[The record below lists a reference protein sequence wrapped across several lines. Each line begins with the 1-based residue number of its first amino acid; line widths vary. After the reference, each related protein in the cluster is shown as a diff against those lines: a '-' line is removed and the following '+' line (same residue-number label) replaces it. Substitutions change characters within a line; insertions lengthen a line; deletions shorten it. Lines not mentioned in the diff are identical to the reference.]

1 MVMKKALNKD
11 ILRDI
16 LKSKGRYFSI
26 MLIVALG
33 VAFFSGIKVSPKV
46 MRNTVDN
53 YYDEYNFMDV
63 EVISTLGLTDDD
75 VDAIKKLDTVEG
87 VFPTYSMDVITNVK
101 DQDRVLKVHALPTD
115 DLSNDN
121 KDYINRVKLIKGR
134 LPKNS
139 GECVVLKPKYDHLNL
154 KIGKTLK
161 IKSGTEDKL
170 SENIKKDN
178 YKIVGLVETPYY
190 LSYEF
195 GNSSIGSGS
204 VDGIMLVPQNDF
216 KTEAYTEMYI
226 TAKGAKEQTSFYQ
239 DYKDTVKK
247 TEDQID
253 KITDERIEHRYNEVV
268 GEATDELNKAKK
280 EYNDKKKETEDKINK
295 AEKELKD
302 GKQKIKDGK
311 QELKTKKAE
320 TKKQIKDG
328 FKKLDSAEAQLKSG
342 RKQYEAAKKE
352 FESQKQQANSQ
363 ISSAESQL
371 APLKSNIDSL
381 KSNISGL
388 ESQLG
393 KPDISEEEKA
403 TLTRT
408 ISKYRENLLAL
419 EGQYNAGYAK
429 IQSIKNQ
436 IKSGERK
443 LSRTKSEL
451 DRNQRKIKTER
462 SKLYTMEE
470 KAQKEFKKAE
480 EELVKNEKKLVDSE
494 KELEKAKNEAKDEF
508 KKAEKDLK
516 EAEDEIKKIEK
527 PEWYVLN
534 RDKQYSAAEYG
545 GCADSIDALAGIFPV
560 FFVLVAAL
568 VALTTMT
575 RMVDEQRINI
585 GTLKGL
591 GYTPGMIAKKYIV
604 YAMSASAI
612 GSIIGLI
619 VGYTVFPTII
629 YNAYAIMYTVPK
641 VELRTDLF
649 ITVLSIAASI
659 FVTTFAAFAACRR
672 ELVEDPAILMRPKA
686 PKNGKRIL
694 LERIGFIWNKIGFI
708 WKVTLRNIFRYKKRF
723 LMTVL
728 GISGCTALILTG
740 FGVRDSI
747 QMIVDVQFGELNKYS
762 MTASY
767 DSDEKT
773 EDVEYL
779 KSLISNEKG
788 VKEIGMFHNQNAKV
802 MINNKEKE
810 VTVVIPENKN
820 TFKDFI
826 ELRERKSHTPIKLDN
841 KGIVISEKAARN
853 LDAKVGDKVKILNE
867 NDVSAEAVIS
877 GITENYVNHY
887 IYMTND
893 YYKELFN
900 RNADSNRIYGVLD
913 DSITIDQE
921 DKMASKTIDSTCA
934 NGTVFTTGIKDG
946 FSDTIKSLNYVVLLM
961 IVSAGALAFV
971 VLYNLSNV
979 NISERIR
986 EIATIK
992 VLGFYDKEVSA
1003 YIYRENVILTLIG
1016 AVVGLGLGVILHQF
1030 IMITVEVENMM
1041 FGRLINP
1048 LSYAAAFI
1056 LTIVMGTIVNLVM
1069 NKKLKKVEMVESLK
1083 SVD

>member
-1 MVMKKALNKD
+1 MKKTLNKD

-46 MRNTVDN
+46 MRNTVDD

-154 KIGKTLK
+154 KIGKTLN

-170 SENIKKDN
+170 SENLKKDN

-204 VDGIMLVPQNDF
+204 VDGIMLVPQDDF

-226 TAKGAKEQTSFYQ
+226 TAKGAKDETSFYQ
-239 DYKDTVKK
+239 EYKDTVKK

-253 KITDERIEHRYNEVV
+253 EITDERIEHRYNEVV

-408 ISKYRENLLAL
+408 ISKYRENLSAL

-443 LSRTKSEL
+443 LARTKSEL

-527 PEWYVLN
+527 PEWYILN
-534 RDKQYSAAEYG
+534 RDKQYSSAEYG

-649 ITVLSIAASI
+649 ITVLSIATSI

-672 ELVEDPAILMRPKA
+672 ELIEAPAILMRPKA

-694 LERIGFIWNKIGFI
+694 LERIGFVWNRIGFI

-820 TFKDFI
+820 TFDDFI
-826 ELRERKSHTPIKLDN
+826 VLRDRQSHNPIKLD

-921 DKMASKTIDSTCA
+921 DKMASKIIDSTCA

>member
-1 MVMKKALNKD
+1 MKKALNKD

-33 VAFFSGIKVSPKV
+33 VAFFSGIKVSPMV
-46 MRNTVDN
+46 MRNTADN
-53 YYDEYNFMDV
+53 YYDDYNFMDV

-75 VDAIKKLDTVEG
+75 VDTIKKLDTVEG

-170 SENIKKDN
+170 SENLKKDN

-204 VDGIMLVPQNDF
+204 VDGIMLVPQDDF

-226 TAKGAKEQTSFYQ
+226 TAKGAKDETSFYQ
-239 DYKDTVKK
+239 EYKDTVKK

-253 KITDERIEHRYNEVV
+253 EITDERIEHRYNEVV

-328 FKKLDSAEAQLKSG
+328 FKKLDSAEAQVKSG

-388 ESQLG
+388 ESQLSN
-393 KPDISEEEKA
+393 PNISEEEKA

-408 ISKYRENLLAL
+408 ISKYRENLSAL

-443 LSRTKSEL
+443 LARTKAEL
-451 DRNQRKIKTER
+451 DRNQKKVKTER

-470 KAQKEFKKAE
+470 KAEKEFKKAE

-649 ITVLSIAASI
+649 ITVLSIATSI

-672 ELVEDPAILMRPKA
+672 ELIEDPAILMRPKA

-694 LERIGFIWNKIGFI
+694 LERIGFVWNRIGFI

-921 DKMASKTIDSTCA
+921 DKMASKIIDSTCA

>member
-1 MVMKKALNKD
+1 
-11 ILRDI
+11 
-16 LKSKGRYFSI
+16 
-26 MLIVALG
+26 
-33 VAFFSGIKVSPKV
+33 
-46 MRNTVDN
+46 
-53 YYDEYNFMDV
+53 
-63 EVISTLGLTDDD
+63 
-75 VDAIKKLDTVEG
+75 
-87 VFPTYSMDVITNVK
+87 
-101 DQDRVLKVHALPTD
+101 
-115 DLSNDN
+115 
-121 KDYINRVKLIKGR
+121 
-134 LPKNS
+134 
-139 GECVVLKPKYDHLNL
+139 
-154 KIGKTLK
+154 
-161 IKSGTEDKL
+161 
-170 SENIKKDN
+170 
-178 YKIVGLVETPYY
+178 
-190 LSYEF
+190 
-195 GNSSIGSGS
+195 
-204 VDGIMLVPQNDF
+204 
-216 KTEAYTEMYI
+216 
-226 TAKGAKEQTSFYQ
+226 
-239 DYKDTVKK
+239 
-247 TEDQID
+247 
-253 KITDERIEHRYNEVV
+253 
-268 GEATDELNKAKK
+268 
-280 EYNDKKKETEDKINK
+280 
-295 AEKELKD
+295 
-302 GKQKIKDGK
+302 
-311 QELKTKKAE
+311 
-320 TKKQIKDG
+320 
-328 FKKLDSAEAQLKSG
+328 
-342 RKQYEAAKKE
+342 
-352 FESQKQQANSQ
+352 
-363 ISSAESQL
+363 
-371 APLKSNIDSL
+371 
-381 KSNISGL
+381 
-388 ESQLG
+388 
-393 KPDISEEEKA
+393 
-403 TLTRT
+403 
-408 ISKYRENLLAL
+408 
-419 EGQYNAGYAK
+419 
-429 IQSIKNQ
+429 
-436 IKSGERK
+436 
-443 LSRTKSEL
+443 
-451 DRNQRKIKTER
+451 
-462 SKLYTMEE
+462 
-470 KAQKEFKKAE
+470 
-480 EELVKNEKKLVDSE
+480 
-494 KELEKAKNEAKDEF
+494 
-508 KKAEKDLK
+508 
-516 EAEDEIKKIEK
+516 
-527 PEWYVLN
+527 
-534 RDKQYSAAEYG
+534 
-545 GCADSIDALAGIFPV
+545 
-560 FFVLVAAL
+560 
-568 VALTTMT
+568 
-575 RMVDEQRINI
+575 
-585 GTLKGL
+585 
-591 GYTPGMIAKKYIV
+591 MIAKKYIV

-649 ITVLSIAASI
+649 ITVLSIATSI

-672 ELVEDPAILMRPKA
+672 ELIEAPAILMRPKA

-694 LERIGFIWNKIGFI
+694 LERIGFVWNRIGFI

-921 DKMASKTIDSTCA
+921 DKMASKIIDSTCA

>member
-1 MVMKKALNKD
+1 MKKALNKD

-33 VAFFSGIKVSPKV
+33 VAFFSGIKVSPMV

-53 YYDEYNFMDV
+53 YYDDYNFMDV

-170 SENIKKDN
+170 SENLKKDN

-204 VDGIMLVPQNDF
+204 IDGIMLVPQNDF

-328 FKKLDSAEAQLKSG
+328 FKQLDSAEAQLKSG

-352 FESQKQQANSQ
+352 FESQKQRANSQ

-388 ESQLG
+388 ESQLSN
-393 KPDISEEEKA
+393 PNISEEEKA
-403 TLTRT
+403 SLTRT
-408 ISKYRENLLAL
+408 ISKYRENLSAL
-419 EGQYNAGYAK
+419 EGQYNTGYAN

-443 LSRTKSEL
+443 LARTKSEL

-470 KAQKEFKKAE
+470 KAEKEFKKAE

-612 GSIIGLI
+612 GSIIGLV
-619 VGYTVFPTII
+619 VGYTLFPTII

-641 VELRTDLF
+641 VELRTDFF
-649 ITVLSIAASI
+649 ITVLSIATSI

-672 ELVEDPAILMRPKA
+672 ELIEAPAILMRPKA

-740 FGVRDSI
+740 FGIRDSI

-820 TFKDFI
+820 TFKNFI
-826 ELRERKSHTPIKLDN
+826 DLRDRKSHTPIKLDN

-867 NDVSAEAVIS
+867 NDVSADAVIS

-893 YYKELFN
+893 YYKALFN
-900 RNADSNRIYGVLD
+900 RNADSNRVYGVLD
-913 DSITIDQE
+913 YSVTLDQE
-921 DKMASKTIDSTCA
+921 DKMASKIIDSTCA

-1030 IMITVEVENMM
+1030 IMVTVEVENMM

-1048 LSYAAAFI
+1048 LSYAAAFV

>member
-1 MVMKKALNKD
+1 MKKALNKD

-46 MRNTVDN
+46 MRNTVDD

-101 DQDRVLKVHALPTD
+101 EQDRVLKVHALPTD

-170 SENIKKDN
+170 SDDLKKDS

-226 TAKGAKEQTSFYQ
+226 TAKGAKDKTSFYQ
-239 DYKDTVKK
+239 EYKDTVKK

-408 ISKYRENLLAL
+408 ISKYRENLSAL

-641 VELRTDLF
+641 VELRTDLL
-649 ITVLSIAASI
+649 ITVLSIATSI

-672 ELVEDPAILMRPKA
+672 ELIEDPAILMRPKA

-694 LERIGFIWNKIGFI
+694 LERIGFVWNRIGFI

-820 TFKDFI
+820 TFKEFI

>member
-1 MVMKKALNKD
+1 MKKALNKD

-33 VAFFSGIKVSPKV
+33 VAFFSGIKVSPMV
-46 MRNTVDN
+46 MRNTADN
-53 YYDEYNFMDV
+53 YYDDYNFMDV

-170 SENIKKDN
+170 SENLKKDN

-216 KTEAYTEMYI
+216 KTEVYTEMYI

-388 ESQLG
+388 ESQLSN
-393 KPDISEEEKA
+393 PNISEEEKA

-408 ISKYRENLLAL
+408 ISKYRENLSAL

-649 ITVLSIAASI
+649 ITVLSIATSI

-672 ELVEDPAILMRPKA
+672 ELIEAPAILMRPKA

-694 LERIGFIWNKIGFI
+694 LERIGFVWNRIGFI

-900 RNADSNRIYGVLD
+900 RNAYSNRIYGVLD

-921 DKMASKTIDSTCA
+921 DKMASKIIDSTCA

>member
-1 MVMKKALNKD
+1 MKKALNKD

-53 YYDEYNFMDV
+53 YYDDYNFMDV

-154 KIGKTLK
+154 KIGKTLN

-170 SENIKKDN
+170 SENLKKDN

-408 ISKYRENLLAL
+408 ISKYRENLSAL

-641 VELRTDLF
+641 VELRTDLL
-649 ITVLSIAASI
+649 ITVLSIATSI

-672 ELVEDPAILMRPKA
+672 ELIEDPAILMRPKA

-694 LERIGFIWNKIGFI
+694 LERIGFVWNRIGFI

-820 TFKDFI
+820 TFKEFI

>member
-1 MVMKKALNKD
+1 MKKALNKD

-33 VAFFSGIKVSPKV
+33 VAFFSGIKVSPMV

-53 YYDEYNFMDV
+53 YYDDYNFMDV

-75 VDAIKKLDTVEG
+75 VDAIKKLDSVEG

-170 SENIKKDN
+170 SENLKKDN

-204 VDGIMLVPQNDF
+204 IDGIMLVPQNDF

-328 FKKLDSAEAQLKSG
+328 FKQLDSAEAQLKSG

-352 FESQKQQANSQ
+352 FESQKQRANSQ

-388 ESQLG
+388 ESQLSN
-393 KPDISEEEKA
+393 PNISEEEKA
-403 TLTRT
+403 SLTRT
-408 ISKYRENLLAL
+408 ISKYRENLSAL
-419 EGQYNAGYAK
+419 EGQYNTGYAN

-443 LSRTKSEL
+443 LARTKSEL

-470 KAQKEFKKAE
+470 KAEKEFKKAE

-612 GSIIGLI
+612 GSIIGLV
-619 VGYTVFPTII
+619 VGYTLFPTII

-641 VELRTDLF
+641 VELRTDFF
-649 ITVLSIAASI
+649 ITVLSIATSI

-672 ELVEDPAILMRPKA
+672 ELIEAPAILMRPKA

-740 FGVRDSI
+740 FGIRDSI

-820 TFKDFI
+820 TFKNFI
-826 ELRERKSHTPIKLDN
+826 DLRDRKSHTPIKLDN

-867 NDVSAEAVIS
+867 NDVSADAVIS

-893 YYKELFN
+893 YYKALFN
-900 RNADSNRIYGVLD
+900 RNADSNRVYGVLD
-913 DSITIDQE
+913 DSVTLDQE
-921 DKMASKTIDSTCA
+921 DKMASKIIDSTCA

-1030 IMITVEVENMM
+1030 IMVTVEVENMM

-1048 LSYAAAFI
+1048 LSYAAAFV

>member
-1 MVMKKALNKD
+1 MKKALNKD

-46 MRNTVDN
+46 MRNTVDD

-63 EVISTLGLTDDD
+63 EIISTLGLTEDD
-75 VDAIKKLDTVEG
+75 VKAIKKLDTVEG

-170 SENIKKDN
+170 SENLKKDN

-328 FKKLDSAEAQLKSG
+328 FKKLDLAEEQLKSG

-352 FESQKQQANSQ
+352 FESKKQQANSQ

-371 APLKSNIDSL
+371 APLKSSISSL

-388 ESQLG
+388 ESQLSN
-393 KPDISEEEKA
+393 PSISEEEKA

-408 ISKYRENLLAL
+408 ISKYRENLSAL

-443 LSRTKSEL
+443 LARTKSEL

-470 KAQKEFKKAE
+470 KAEKEFKKAE

-649 ITVLSIAASI
+649 ITVLSIATSI

-672 ELVEDPAILMRPKA
+672 ELIEAPAILMRPKA

-694 LERIGFIWNKIGFI
+694 LERIGFVWNRIGFI

-921 DKMASKTIDSTCA
+921 DKMASKIIDSTCA

-1069 NKKLKKVEMVESLK
+1069 NKKLKKIEMVESLK

>member
-1 MVMKKALNKD
+1 MKKALNKD

-33 VAFFSGIKVSPKV
+33 VAFFSGIKVSSKV

-53 YYDEYNFMDV
+53 YYDDYNFMDV

-170 SENIKKDN
+170 SENLKKDN

-371 APLKSNIDSL
+371 APLKSSISSL

-388 ESQLG
+388 ESQLSN
-393 KPDISEEEKA
+393 PSISEEEKA

-408 ISKYRENLLAL
+408 ISAYREKLSAL
-419 EGQYNAGYAK
+419 EGQYNTGYAK

-443 LSRTKSEL
+443 LARTKSEL

-612 GSIIGLI
+612 GSIIGLL
-619 VGYTVFPTII
+619 VGYTLFPTVI

-649 ITVLSIAASI
+649 ITVLSIATSI

-672 ELVEDPAILMRPKA
+672 ELIEAPAILMRPKA

-694 LERIGFIWNKIGFI
+694 LERIGFVWNRIGFI

-921 DKMASKTIDSTCA
+921 DKMASKIIDSTCA

-1048 LSYAAAFI
+1048 LSYAVAFI

>member
-1 MVMKKALNKD
+1 MKKALNKD

-33 VAFFSGIKVSPKV
+33 VAFFSGIKVSPMV

-53 YYDEYNFMDV
+53 YYDDYNFMDV

-101 DQDRVLKVHALPTD
+101 DQDRVLKVHALPTEN
-115 DLSNDN
+115 LSKDN
-121 KDYINRVKLIKGR
+121 KDYINRVKLVKGR

-154 KIGKTLK
+154 KIGRTLK

-170 SENIKKDN
+170 SENLKTDS

-204 VDGIMLVPQNDF
+204 VDGIMIVPQDDF

-328 FKKLDSAEAQLKSG
+328 FKQLDSAEAQLKSG

-352 FESQKQQANSQ
+352 FESQKQRANSQ

-388 ESQLG
+388 ESQLSN
-393 KPDISEEEKA
+393 PNISEEEKA
-403 TLTRT
+403 SLTRT
-408 ISKYRENLLAL
+408 ISKYRENLSAL
-419 EGQYNAGYAK
+419 EGQYNTGYAK

-443 LSRTKSEL
+443 LARTKSEL
-451 DRNQRKIKTER
+451 DRNQKKIKTER

-470 KAQKEFKKAE
+470 KAEKEFKKAE

-612 GSIIGLI
+612 GSIIGLV
-619 VGYTVFPTII
+619 VGYTLFPTII

-641 VELRTDLF
+641 VELRTDFF
-649 ITVLSIAASI
+649 ITVLSIATSI

-672 ELVEDPAILMRPKA
+672 ELIEAPAILMRPKA

-708 WKVTLRNIFRYKKRF
+708 WKVTLRNIFRCKKRF

-740 FGVRDSI
+740 FGIRDSI

-820 TFKDFI
+820 TFKNFI
-826 ELRERKSHTPIKLDN
+826 DLRDRKSHTPIKLDN

-867 NDVSAEAVIS
+867 NDVSADAVIS

-893 YYKELFN
+893 YYKALFN
-900 RNADSNRIYGVLD
+900 RNADSNRVYGVLD
-913 DSITIDQE
+913 DSVTLDQE
-921 DKMASKTIDSTCA
+921 DKMASKIIDSTCA

-1030 IMITVEVENMM
+1030 IMVTVEVENMM

-1048 LSYAAAFI
+1048 LSYAAAFV

>member
-1 MVMKKALNKD
+1 MKKALNKD

-53 YYDEYNFMDV
+53 YYDDYNFMDV

-154 KIGKTLK
+154 KIGKTLN

-170 SENIKKDN
+170 SENLKKDN

-363 ISSAESQL
+363 ISSAGSQL
-371 APLKSNIDSL
+371 APLKSSIYSL

-388 ESQLG
+388 ESQLSN
-393 KPDISEEEKA
+393 PSISEEEKA

-408 ISKYRENLLAL
+408 ISAYREKLSAL
-419 EGQYNAGYAK
+419 EGQYNTGYAK

-443 LSRTKSEL
+443 LARTKSEL

-629 YNAYAIMYTVPK
+629 YNVYAIMYTVPK

-649 ITVLSIAASI
+649 ITVLSIATSI
-659 FVTTFAAFAACRR
+659 FVTTFATFAACRR
-672 ELVEDPAILMRPKA
+672 ELIEAPAILMRPKA

-694 LERIGFIWNKIGFI
+694 LERIGFVWNRIGFI

-921 DKMASKTIDSTCA
+921 DKMASKIIDSTCA

>member
-1 MVMKKALNKD
+1 MKKALNKD

-46 MRNTVDN
+46 MRNTVDD

-75 VDAIKKLDTVEG
+75 VKAIKKLDTVEG

-170 SENIKKDN
+170 SDDLKKDS

-204 VDGIMLVPQNDF
+204 IDGIMLVPQNDF

-328 FKKLDSAEAQLKSG
+328 FKKLDSAEAQVKSG

-352 FESQKQQANSQ
+352 FESKKQRANSQ
-363 ISSAESQL
+363 ISSAENQL

-388 ESQLG
+388 ESQLSN
-393 KPDISEEEKA
+393 PNISEEEKA

-408 ISKYRENLLAL
+408 ISKYRENLSAL
-419 EGQYNAGYAK
+419 EGQYNTGYAK

-443 LSRTKSEL
+443 LARTKAEL

-462 SKLYTMEE
+462 YKLYTMEE
-470 KAQKEFKKAE
+470 KAEKEFKKAE

-508 KKAEKDLK
+508 KKAENDLK

-534 RDKQYSAAEYG
+534 RDKQYSSAEYA

-585 GTLKGL
+585 GTLKAL

-649 ITVLSIAASI
+649 ITVLSIATSI

-672 ELVEDPAILMRPKA
+672 ELVEDPAMLMRPKA

-921 DKMASKTIDSTCA
+921 DKMASKIIDSTCA

>member
-1 MVMKKALNKD
+1 MKKALNKD

-53 YYDEYNFMDV
+53 YYDDYNFMDV

-101 DQDRVLKVHALPTD
+101 DQDRVLKVHGLPTD
-115 DLSNDN
+115 NLSDSN

-170 SENIKKDN
+170 SDDLKKDS

-204 VDGIMLVPQNDF
+204 VDGIMLIPQDDF
-216 KTEAYTEMYI
+216 KTEAYTEMFI

-239 DYKDTVKK
+239 EYKDTVKK

-268 GEATDELNKAKK
+268 EEATDELNKAKK

-295 AEKELKD
+295 AEKELED

-320 TKKQIKDG
+320 TKQQIKNG
-328 FKKLDSAEAQLKSG
+328 FKQLDSAEAQLKNG
-342 RKQYEAAKKE
+342 RKQYEAAKKD
-352 FESQKQQANSQ
+352 FESKKQRANSQ

-408 ISKYRENLLAL
+408 ISKYKENLSAL

-443 LSRTKSEL
+443 LARTKSEL

-480 EELVKNEKKLVDSE
+480 EEIAKNEKKLVDSE

-508 KKAEKDLK
+508 KKAENDLK

-534 RDKQYSAAEYG
+534 RDKQYSSAEYA

-585 GTLKGL
+585 GTLKAL

-641 VELRTDLF
+641 VELGTDLF
-649 ITVLSIAASI
+649 ITVLSIATSI
-659 FVTTFAAFAACRR
+659 FVTSFAAFAACRR
-672 ELVEDPAILMRPKA
+672 ELIEAPAILMRPKA

-694 LERIGFIWNKIGFI
+694 LERIGFVWNRIGFI

-820 TFKDFI
+820 TFKEFI

-900 RNADSNRIYGVLD
+900 RNAYSNRIYGVLD

-921 DKMASKTIDSTCA
+921 DKMASKIIDSTCA

>member
-1 MVMKKALNKD
+1 MKKALNKD

-46 MRNTVDN
+46 MRNTVDD

-63 EVISTLGLTDDD
+63 EIISTLGLTEDD
-75 VDAIKKLDTVEG
+75 VKAIKKLDTVEG

-170 SENIKKDN
+170 SENLKKDN

-352 FESQKQQANSQ
+352 FESQKQRANSQ

-408 ISKYRENLLAL
+408 ISKYRENLSAL

-649 ITVLSIAASI
+649 ITVLSIATSI

-672 ELVEDPAILMRPKA
+672 ELIEAPAILMRPKA

-694 LERIGFIWNKIGFI
+694 LERIGFVWNRIGFI

-820 TFKDFI
+820 TFKEFI

-900 RNADSNRIYGVLD
+900 RNAYSNRIYGVLD

-921 DKMASKTIDSTCA
+921 DKMASKIIDSTCA

-1069 NKKLKKVEMVESLK
+1069 NKKLNKVEMVESLK

>member
-1 MVMKKALNKD
+1 MKKALNKD

-33 VAFFSGIKVSPKV
+33 VAFFSGIKVSSKV

-53 YYDEYNFMDV
+53 YYDDYNFMDV

-170 SENIKKDN
+170 SENLKKDN

-371 APLKSNIDSL
+371 APLKSSISSL

-388 ESQLG
+388 ESQLSN
-393 KPDISEEEKA
+393 PSISEEEKA

-408 ISKYRENLLAL
+408 ISAYREKLSAL
-419 EGQYNAGYAK
+419 EGQYNTGYAK

-443 LSRTKSEL
+443 LARTKSEL

-612 GSIIGLI
+612 GSIIGLL
-619 VGYTVFPTII
+619 VGYTLFPTVI

-649 ITVLSIAASI
+649 ITVLSIATSI

-672 ELVEDPAILMRPKA
+672 ELIEAPAILMRPKA

-694 LERIGFIWNKIGFI
+694 LERIGFVWNRIGFI

-921 DKMASKTIDSTCA
+921 DKMASKIIDSTCA

>member
-1 MVMKKALNKD
+1 MKKALNKD

-33 VAFFSGIKVSPKV
+33 VAFFSGIKVSPMV
-46 MRNTVDN
+46 MRNTADN
-53 YYDEYNFMDV
+53 YYDDYNFMDV

-170 SENIKKDN
+170 SENLKKDN

-328 FKKLDSAEAQLKSG
+328 FKKLDSAEAKLKSG

-352 FESQKQQANSQ
+352 FESKKQQANSQ

-408 ISKYRENLLAL
+408 ISKYRENLSAL

-470 KAQKEFKKAE
+470 KAEKEFKKAE

-649 ITVLSIAASI
+649 ITVLSIATSI

-672 ELVEDPAILMRPKA
+672 ELIEAPAILMRPKA

-694 LERIGFIWNKIGFI
+694 LERIGFVWNRIGFI

-867 NDVSAEAVIS
+867 NDVSTEAVIS

-921 DKMASKTIDSTCA
+921 DKMASKIIDSTCA

>member
-1 MVMKKALNKD
+1 MKKALNKD

-33 VAFFSGIKVSPKV
+33 VAFFSGIKVSPMV
-46 MRNTVDN
+46 MRNTVDH
-53 YYDEYNFMDV
+53 YYDDYNFMDV
-63 EVISTLGLTDDD
+63 EVISTLGLTDSD
-75 VDAIKKLDTVEG
+75 VEAIKKLDSVEG

-115 DLSNDN
+115 NLSSDN
-121 KDYINRVKLIKGR
+121 KDYINRVKLVEGR

-161 IKSGTEDKL
+161 IESGTKDKI
-170 SENIKKDN
+170 SDN
-178 YKIVGLVETPYY
+178 LKTDSYKIVGVVDTPYY

-204 VDGIMLVPQNDF
+204 VDGVMLVPQKDF

-226 TAKGAKEQTSFYQ
+226 TSKGAKEKTSFYQ
-239 DYKDTVKK
+239 EYKDAVKK

-253 KITDERIEHRYNEVV
+253 AITNDRIEYRYNEVV
-268 GEATDELNKAKK
+268 GEATDELNDAKK
-280 EYNDKKKETEDKINK
+280 EYNDKKKETEDKIK
-295 AEKELKD
+295 DAEKQLED
-302 GKQKIKDGK
+302 GKQRIKDGK

-328 FKKLDSAEAQLKSG
+328 FKQLDDAEAALKKG
-342 RKQYEAAKKE
+342 RKQYEAAKKD
-352 FESQKQQANSQ
+352 FDSKKQQANAQ
-363 ISSAESQL
+363 IADAENKL
-371 APLKSNIDSL
+371 APLKSNIDSI
-381 KSNISGL
+381 KGTISGL
-388 ESQLG
+388 ESQLNN
-393 KPDISEEEKA
+393 PEISEEEKA

-408 ISKYRENLLAL
+408 IAQYKETLSSL
-419 EGQYNAGYAK
+419 ESQYNSGYAQIK
-429 IQSIKNQ
+429 SIKNQ
-436 IKSGERK
+436 ISAGESK
-443 LSRTKSEL
+443 LARTKAEL
-451 DRNQRKIKTER
+451 DRNQRKIKTKR

-470 KAQKEFKKAE
+470 KAEKEFKKAE
-480 EELVKNEKKLVDSE
+480 EEIVKNEKKLKDSE
-494 KELEKAKNEAKDEF
+494 KDLEKAKNEAKDEF
-508 KKAEKDLK
+508 KKAEKELK

-585 GTLKGL
+585 GTMKAL
-591 GYTPGMIAKKYIV
+591 GYTSGMIAKKYIV

-612 GSIIGLI
+612 GSILGLAI
-619 VGYTVFPTII
+619 GYTLFPSII
-629 YNAYAIMYTVPK
+629 YNAYAIMYTVPA
-641 VELRTDLF
+641 VELRFDLL
-649 ITVLSIAASI
+649 ITVLSIVVSI
-659 FVTTFAAFAACRR
+659 FVTTFTAYAACRK
-672 ELVEDPAILMRPKA
+672 ELIEAPSILMRPKA

-694 LERIGFIWNKIGFI
+694 LERIGFIWDKIGFI

-762 MTASY
+762 MTVSY

-773 EDVEYL
+773 EDINKL
-779 KSLISNEKG
+779 KSFVSGENG
-788 VKEIGMFHNQNAKV
+788 VEEIAMFHNQNAKV

-810 VTVVIPENKN
+810 VTVIIPENKN
-820 TFKDFI
+820 TFKEFI
-826 ELRERKSHTPIKLDN
+826 TLRDRKTHTPVKLSDN
-841 KGIVISEKAARN
+841 GIVISEKAARN
-853 LDAKVGDKVKILNE
+853 LDVKVGDKVKILNE
-867 NDVSAEAVIS
+867 KDVSAEAVIS

-887 IYMTND
+887 VYMTNE
-893 YYKELFN
+893 YYEKLYN
-900 RNADSNRIYGVLD
+900 RKAESNRIYGVLND
-913 DSITIDQE
+913 NITLDQE
-921 DKMASKTIDSTCA
+921 DKMASRIIDTTCA

-961 IVSAGALAFV
+961 IISAGALAFV

-1016 AVVGLGLGVILHQF
+1016 AIVGLGLGKILHQF

-1048 LSYAAAFI
+1048 ISYVVAFI
-1056 LTIVMGTIVNLVM
+1056 LTIVMGVIVNLVM
-1069 NKKLKKVEMVESLK
+1069 NRKLKKVEMVESLK

>member
-1 MVMKKALNKD
+1 MKKALNKD

-46 MRNTVDN
+46 MRNTVDD

-170 SENIKKDN
+170 SENLKKDN

-204 VDGIMLVPQNDF
+204 VDGIMLVPQDDF

-226 TAKGAKEQTSFYQ
+226 TAKGAKDETSFYQ
-239 DYKDTVKK
+239 EYKDTVKK

-253 KITDERIEHRYNEVV
+253 EITDERIEHRYNEVV

-328 FKKLDSAEAQLKSG
+328 FKKLDSAEAQVKSG

-352 FESQKQQANSQ
+352 FESQKQRANSQ

-408 ISKYRENLLAL
+408 ISKYRENLSAL

-641 VELRTDLF
+641 VELRTDLL
-649 ITVLSIAASI
+649 ITVLSIATSI

-672 ELVEDPAILMRPKA
+672 ELIEDPAILMRPKA

-694 LERIGFIWNKIGFI
+694 LERIGFVWNRIGFI

-820 TFKDFI
+820 TFKEFI

>member
-1 MVMKKALNKD
+1 MKKALNKD

-154 KIGKTLK
+154 KIGKTLN

-170 SENIKKDN
+170 SENLKKDN

-408 ISKYRENLLAL
+408 ISKYRENLSAL

>member
-1 MVMKKALNKD
+1 MKKALNKD

-53 YYDEYNFMDV
+53 YYDDYNFMDV

-154 KIGKTLK
+154 KIGKTLN

-170 SENIKKDN
+170 SENLKKDN

-408 ISKYRENLLAL
+408 ISKYRENLSAL

-900 RNADSNRIYGVLD
+900 RNAYSNRIYGVLD

-921 DKMASKTIDSTCA
+921 DKMASKIIDSTCA

>member
-1 MVMKKALNKD
+1 MKKALNKD

-53 YYDEYNFMDV
+53 YYDDYNFMDV

-154 KIGKTLK
+154 KIGKTLN

-170 SENIKKDN
+170 SENLKKDN

-204 VDGIMLVPQNDF
+204 IDGIMLVPQNDF

-247 TEDQID
+247 TEEQID

-320 TKKQIKDG
+320 IKKQIKDG
-328 FKKLDSAEAQLKSG
+328 FKKLDSAEAKLKSG

-352 FESQKQQANSQ
+352 FESKKQQANSQ

-388 ESQLG
+388 ESQLSN
-393 KPDISEEEKA
+393 PSISEEKKA

-408 ISKYRENLLAL
+408 ISAYKEKLSAL
-419 EGQYNAGYAK
+419 EGQYNEGYAK

-470 KAQKEFKKAE
+470 KAEKEFKKAE

-527 PEWYVLN
+527 PEWYILN
-534 RDKQYSAAEYG
+534 RDKQYSSAEYG

-641 VELRTDLF
+641 VELRTDLL
-649 ITVLSIAASI
+649 ITVLSIATSI

-672 ELVEDPAILMRPKA
+672 ELIEDPAILMRPKA

-694 LERIGFIWNKIGFI
+694 LERIGFVWNRIGFI

-802 MINNKEKE
+802 MINNREKE

-921 DKMASKTIDSTCA
+921 DKMASKIIDSTCA

>member
-1 MVMKKALNKD
+1 MKKALNKD

-53 YYDEYNFMDV
+53 YYDDYNFMDV

-101 DQDRVLKVHALPTD
+101 DQDRVLKVHGLPTD
-115 DLSNDN
+115 NLSDSN

-161 IKSGTEDKL
+161 IKSGKEDKL
-170 SENIKKDN
+170 SDDLKKDS

-204 VDGIMLVPQNDF
+204 VDGIMLIPQDDF
-216 KTEAYTEMYI
+216 KTEAYTEMFI

-239 DYKDTVKK
+239 EYKDTVKK

-320 TKKQIKDG
+320 TKQQIKNG
-328 FKKLDSAEAQLKSG
+328 FKQLDSAEAQLKNG
-342 RKQYEAAKKE
+342 RRQYEAAKKD
-352 FESQKQQANSQ
+352 FESKKQRANSQ

-408 ISKYRENLLAL
+408 ISKYKENLSAL

-443 LSRTKSEL
+443 LARTKSEL

-480 EELVKNEKKLVDSE
+480 EEIAKNEKKLVDSE
-494 KELEKAKNEAKDEF
+494 KELEKVKNEAKDEF
-508 KKAEKDLK
+508 KKAENDLK

-649 ITVLSIAASI
+649 ITVLSIATSI
-659 FVTTFAAFAACRR
+659 FVTTFAAFVACRR
-672 ELVEDPAILMRPKA
+672 ELIEDPAILMRPKA

-694 LERIGFIWNKIGFI
+694 LERIGFVWNRIGFI

-773 EDVEYL
+773 ENVEYL

-820 TFKDFI
+820 TFDDFI
-826 ELRERKSHTPIKLDN
+826 VLRDRQSHNPIKLD

-900 RNADSNRIYGVLD
+900 RNADSNRIYGVLN

-921 DKMASKTIDSTCA
+921 DKMASKIIDSTCA

-1003 YIYRENVILTLIG
+1003 YIYRENVILTFIG
-1016 AVVGLGLGVILHQF
+1016 AIVGLGLGVILHQF
-1030 IMITVEVENMM
+1030 IMVTVEVENMM

-1048 LSYAAAFI
+1048 LSYVAAFV
-1056 LTIVMGTIVNLVM
+1056 LTIVMGIIVNLVM

>member
-1 MVMKKALNKD
+1 MKKALNKD

-53 YYDEYNFMDV
+53 YYDDYNFMDV

-139 GECVVLKPKYDHLNL
+139 GECVVLKPKYDYLNL

-170 SENIKKDN
+170 SENLKKDN

-204 VDGIMLVPQNDF
+204 IDGIMLVPQNDF

-295 AEKELKD
+295 VEKELKD

-328 FKKLDSAEAQLKSG
+328 FKQLDSAEAQLKSG

-352 FESQKQQANSQ
+352 FESQKQRANSQ

-388 ESQLG
+388 ESQLSN
-393 KPDISEEEKA
+393 PNISEEEKA

-408 ISKYRENLLAL
+408 ISKYKENLSAL
-419 EGQYNAGYAK
+419 EGQYNTGYAK

-443 LSRTKSEL
+443 LARTKSEL
-451 DRNQRKIKTER
+451 DRNQKKIKTER

-612 GSIIGLI
+612 GSIIGLV
-619 VGYTVFPTII
+619 VGYTLFPTII

-641 VELRTDLF
+641 VELRTDFF
-649 ITVLSIAASI
+649 ITVLSIATSI

-672 ELVEDPAILMRPKA
+672 ELIEAPAILMRPKA

-740 FGVRDSI
+740 FGIRDSI

-820 TFKDFI
+820 TFKNFI
-826 ELRERKSHTPIKLDN
+826 DLRDRKSHTPIKLDN

-867 NDVSAEAVIS
+867 NDVSADAVIS

-893 YYKELFN
+893 YYKALFN
-900 RNADSNRIYGVLD
+900 RNADSNRVYGVLD
-913 DSITIDQE
+913 DSVTLAQE
-921 DKMASKTIDSTCA
+921 DKMASKIIDSTCA

-1030 IMITVEVENMM
+1030 IMVTVEVENMM

-1048 LSYAAAFI
+1048 LSYAAAFV

>member
-1 MVMKKALNKD
+1 MKKALNKD

-33 VAFFSGIKVSPKV
+33 VAFFSGIKVSPMV

-53 YYDEYNFMDV
+53 YYDDYNFMDV

-101 DQDRVLKVHALPTD
+101 DQDRVLKVHALPTEN
-115 DLSNDN
+115 LSKDN
-121 KDYINRVKLIKGR
+121 KDYINRVKLVKGR

-154 KIGKTLK
+154 KIGRTLK

-170 SENIKKDN
+170 SENLKTDS

-204 VDGIMLVPQNDF
+204 VDGIMIVPQDDF

-328 FKKLDSAEAQLKSG
+328 FKQLDSAEAQLKSG

-352 FESQKQQANSQ
+352 FESQKQRANSQ

-388 ESQLG
+388 ESQLSN
-393 KPDISEEEKA
+393 PNISEEEKA
-403 TLTRT
+403 SLTRT
-408 ISKYRENLLAL
+408 ISKYRENLSAL
-419 EGQYNAGYAK
+419 EGQYNTGYAK

-443 LSRTKSEL
+443 LARTKSEL
-451 DRNQRKIKTER
+451 DRNQKKIKTER

-470 KAQKEFKKAE
+470 KAEKEFKKAE

-612 GSIIGLI
+612 GSIIGLV
-619 VGYTVFPTII
+619 VGYTLFPTII

-641 VELRTDLF
+641 VELRTDFF
-649 ITVLSIAASI
+649 ITVLSIATSI

-672 ELVEDPAILMRPKA
+672 ELIEAPAILMRPKA

-740 FGVRDSI
+740 FGIRDSI

-820 TFKDFI
+820 TFKNFI
-826 ELRERKSHTPIKLDN
+826 DLRDRKSHTPIKLDN

-867 NDVSAEAVIS
+867 NDVSADAVIS

-893 YYKELFN
+893 YYKALFN
-900 RNADSNRIYGVLD
+900 RNADSNRVYGVLD
-913 DSITIDQE
+913 DSVTLDQE
-921 DKMASKTIDSTCA
+921 DKMASKIIDSTCA

-1030 IMITVEVENMM
+1030 IMVTVEVENMM

-1048 LSYAAAFI
+1048 LSYAAAFV

>member
-1 MVMKKALNKD
+1 MKKALNKD

-33 VAFFSGIKVSPKV
+33 VAFFSGIKVSPMV

-53 YYDEYNFMDV
+53 YYDDYNFMDV

-75 VDAIKKLDTVEG
+75 VDAIKKLDSVEG

-170 SENIKKDN
+170 SENLKKDN

-204 VDGIMLVPQNDF
+204 IDGIMLVPQNDF

-328 FKKLDSAEAQLKSG
+328 FKQLDSAEAQLKSG

-352 FESQKQQANSQ
+352 FESQKQRANSQ

-371 APLKSNIDSL
+371 APLKSSISLL

-388 ESQLG
+388 ESQLSN
-393 KPDISEEEKA
+393 PSISEEEKA

-408 ISKYRENLLAL
+408 ISAYKEKLSSL

-443 LSRTKSEL
+443 LARTKAEL

-470 KAQKEFKKAE
+470 KAEKEFKKAE

-494 KELEKAKNEAKDEF
+494 KELEKAKKEAKDEF

-612 GSIIGLI
+612 GSIIGLV
-619 VGYTVFPTII
+619 VGYTLFPTII

-641 VELRTDLF
+641 VELRTDFF
-649 ITVLSIAASI
+649 ITVLSIATSI

-672 ELVEDPAILMRPKA
+672 ELIEAPSTLMRPKA

-694 LERIGFIWNKIGFI
+694 LERVGFIWNKIGFI

-740 FGVRDSI
+740 FGIRDSI

-820 TFKDFI
+820 TFKNFI
-826 ELRERKSHTPIKLDN
+826 DLRDRKSHTPIKLDN

-867 NDVSAEAVIS
+867 NDVSADAVIS

-893 YYKELFN
+893 YYKALFN
-900 RNADSNRIYGVLD
+900 RNADSNRVYGVLD
-913 DSITIDQE
+913 DSVTLAQE
-921 DKMASKTIDSTCA
+921 DKMASKIIDSTCA

-1030 IMITVEVENMM
+1030 IMVTVEVENMM

-1048 LSYAAAFI
+1048 LSYAAAFV

>member
-1 MVMKKALNKD
+1 MKKALNKD

-46 MRNTVDN
+46 MRNTVDD

-63 EVISTLGLTDDD
+63 EIISTLGLTDDD
-75 VDAIKKLDTVEG
+75 VKAIKKLDTVEG

-170 SENIKKDN
+170 SENLKKDN

-352 FESQKQQANSQ
+352 FESKKQQANSQ

-388 ESQLG
+388 ESQLSN
-393 KPDISEEEKA
+393 PSISEEKKA

-408 ISKYRENLLAL
+408 ISAYKEKLSAL
-419 EGQYNAGYAK
+419 EGQYNEGYAK

-470 KAQKEFKKAE
+470 KAEKEFKKAE

-527 PEWYVLN
+527 PEWYILN
-534 RDKQYSAAEYG
+534 RDKQYSSAEYG

-649 ITVLSIAASI
+649 ITVLSIATSI

-672 ELVEDPAILMRPKA
+672 ELIEAPAILMRPKA

-694 LERIGFIWNKIGFI
+694 LERIGFVWNRIGFI

-921 DKMASKTIDSTCA
+921 DKMASKIIDSTCA

>member
-1 MVMKKALNKD
+1 MKKALNKD

-33 VAFFSGIKVSPKV
+33 VAFFSGIKVSPMV

-53 YYDEYNFMDV
+53 YYDDYNFMDV

-75 VDAIKKLDTVEG
+75 VDAIKKLDSVEG

-170 SENIKKDN
+170 SENLKKDN

-204 VDGIMLVPQNDF
+204 IDGIMLVPQNDF

-239 DYKDTVKK
+239 EYKDTVKK

-328 FKKLDSAEAQLKSG
+328 FKQLDSAEAQLKSG

-352 FESQKQQANSQ
+352 FESQKQRANSQ

-388 ESQLG
+388 ESQLSN
-393 KPDISEEEKA
+393 PNISEEEKA

-408 ISKYRENLLAL
+408 ISKYKENLSAL
-419 EGQYNAGYAK
+419 EGQYNEGYAK

-443 LSRTKSEL
+443 LARTKSEL
-451 DRNQRKIKTER
+451 DRNQKKIKTER

-612 GSIIGLI
+612 GSIIGLV
-619 VGYTVFPTII
+619 VGYTLFPTII

-641 VELRTDLF
+641 VELRTDFF
-649 ITVLSIAASI
+649 ITVLSIATSI

-672 ELVEDPAILMRPKA
+672 ELIEAPAILMRPKA

-740 FGVRDSI
+740 FGIRDSI

-820 TFKDFI
+820 TFKNFI
-826 ELRERKSHTPIKLDN
+826 DLRDRKSHTPIKLDN

-867 NDVSAEAVIS
+867 NDVSADAVIS

-893 YYKELFN
+893 YYKALFN
-900 RNADSNRIYGVLD
+900 RNADSNRVYGVLD
-913 DSITIDQE
+913 DSVTLDQE
-921 DKMASKTIDSTCA
+921 DKMASKIIDSTCA

-1030 IMITVEVENMM
+1030 IMVTVEVENMM

-1048 LSYAAAFI
+1048 LSYAAAFV

>member
-1 MVMKKALNKD
+1 MKKALNKD

-46 MRNTVDN
+46 MRNTVDD

-63 EVISTLGLTDDD
+63 EIISTLGLTEDD
-75 VDAIKKLDTVEG
+75 VKAIKKLDTVEG

-408 ISKYRENLLAL
+408 ISKYRENLSAL

-649 ITVLSIAASI
+649 ITVLSIATSI
-659 FVTTFAAFAACRR
+659 FVTTFATFAACRR
-672 ELVEDPAILMRPKA
+672 ELIEAPAILMRPKA

-694 LERIGFIWNKIGFI
+694 LERIGFVWNRIGFI

-921 DKMASKTIDSTCA
+921 DKMASKIIDSTCA

>member
-1 MVMKKALNKD
+1 MKKALNKD

-33 VAFFSGIKVSPKV
+33 VAFFSGIKVSPMV
-46 MRNTVDN
+46 MRNTADN
-53 YYDEYNFMDV
+53 YYDDYNFMDV

-170 SENIKKDN
+170 SENLKKDN

-204 VDGIMLVPQNDF
+204 VDGIMLVPQDDF

-226 TAKGAKEQTSFYQ
+226 TAKGAKDETSFYQ
-239 DYKDTVKK
+239 EYKDTVKK

-352 FESQKQQANSQ
+352 FESQKQRANSQ

-408 ISKYRENLLAL
+408 ISKYRENLSAL

-921 DKMASKTIDSTCA
+921 DKMASKIIDSTCA

>member
-1 MVMKKALNKD
+1 MKKALNKD

-46 MRNTVDN
+46 MRNTVDD

-170 SENIKKDN
+170 SENLKKDN

-388 ESQLG
+388 ESQLSN
-393 KPDISEEEKA
+393 PNISEEEKA

-408 ISKYRENLLAL
+408 ISKYRENLSAL

>member
-1 MVMKKALNKD
+1 MKKALNKD

-46 MRNTVDN
+46 MRNTVDD

-121 KDYINRVKLIKGR
+121 KDYINRVKSIKGR

-154 KIGKTLK
+154 KIGKTLN

-170 SENIKKDN
+170 SENLKKDN

-352 FESQKQQANSQ
+352 FESQKQRANSQ

-408 ISKYRENLLAL
+408 ISKYRENLSAL

-820 TFKDFI
+820 TFKEFI

>member
-1 MVMKKALNKD
+1 MKKALNKD

-33 VAFFSGIKVSPKV
+33 VAFFSGIKVSPMV

-53 YYDEYNFMDV
+53 YYDDYNFMDV

-75 VDAIKKLDTVEG
+75 VDAIKKLDSVEG

-170 SENIKKDN
+170 SENLKKDN

-204 VDGIMLVPQNDF
+204 IDGIMLVPQNDF

-328 FKKLDSAEAQLKSG
+328 FKQLDSAEAQLKSG

-352 FESQKQQANSQ
+352 FESQKQRANSQ

-388 ESQLG
+388 ESQLSN
-393 KPDISEEEKA
+393 PNISEEEKA
-403 TLTRT
+403 SLTRT
-408 ISKYRENLLAL
+408 ISAYKEKLSAL
-419 EGQYNAGYAK
+419 EGQYNEGYAK

-443 LSRTKSEL
+443 LARTKAEL

-470 KAQKEFKKAE
+470 KAEKEFKKAE

-591 GYTPGMIAKKYIV
+591 GYTPEMIAKKYIV

-649 ITVLSIAASI
+649 ITVLSIATSI

-672 ELVEDPAILMRPKA
+672 ELIEAPAILMRPKA

-694 LERIGFIWNKIGFI
+694 LERIGFVWNRIGFI

-820 TFKDFI
+820 TFDDFI
-826 ELRERKSHTPIKLDN
+826 VLRDRQSHNPIKLD

-921 DKMASKTIDSTCA
+921 DKMASKIIDSTCA

-1030 IMITVEVENMM
+1030 IMVTVEVENMM

-1048 LSYAAAFI
+1048 LSYAAAFV

>member
-1 MVMKKALNKD
+1 MKKALNKD

-53 YYDEYNFMDV
+53 YYDDYNFMDV

-170 SENIKKDN
+170 SENLKTDS

-320 TKKQIKDG
+320 IKQQIKDG
-328 FKKLDSAEAQLKSG
+328 FKKLDSAEAKLKRG

-393 KPDISEEEKA
+393 KPDISEKEKA

-408 ISKYRENLLAL
+408 ISKYRENLSAL

-649 ITVLSIAASI
+649 ITVLSIATSI

-672 ELVEDPAILMRPKA
+672 ELIESPAILMRPKA

-820 TFKDFI
+820 TFDDFI
-826 ELRERKSHTPIKLDN
+826 VLRDRQSHNPIKLD

-921 DKMASKTIDSTCA
+921 DKMASKIIDSTCA

>member
-1 MVMKKALNKD
+1 MKKALNKD

-53 YYDEYNFMDV
+53 YYDDYNFMDV

-154 KIGKTLK
+154 KIGRTLK

-170 SENIKKDN
+170 SENLKTDS

-204 VDGIMLVPQNDF
+204 VDGIMIVPQDDF

-239 DYKDTVKK
+239 EYKDTVKK

-253 KITDERIEHRYNEVV
+253 KITDERIDHRYNEVV

-328 FKKLDSAEAQLKSG
+328 FKQLDSAEAQLKSG

-352 FESQKQQANSQ
+352 FESQKQRANSQ

-388 ESQLG
+388 ESQLSN
-393 KPDISEEEKA
+393 PNISEEEKA
-403 TLTRT
+403 SLTRT
-408 ISKYRENLLAL
+408 ISAYKEKLSAL
-419 EGQYNAGYAK
+419 EGQYNEGYAK

-443 LSRTKSEL
+443 LARTKAEL

-470 KAQKEFKKAE
+470 KAEKEFKKAE

-612 GSIIGLI
+612 GSIIGLV
-619 VGYTVFPTII
+619 VGYTLFPTII

-641 VELRTDLF
+641 VELRTDFF
-649 ITVLSIAASI
+649 ITVLSIATSI

-672 ELVEDPAILMRPKA
+672 ELIEAPAILMRPKA

-740 FGVRDSI
+740 FGIRDSI

-820 TFKDFI
+820 TFKNFI
-826 ELRERKSHTPIKLDN
+826 DLRDRKSHTPIKLDN

-867 NDVSAEAVIS
+867 NDVSADAVIS

-893 YYKELFN
+893 YYKALFN
-900 RNADSNRIYGVLD
+900 RNADSNRVYGVLD
-913 DSITIDQE
+913 DSVTLDQE
-921 DKMASKTIDSTCA
+921 DKMASKIIDSTCA

-1030 IMITVEVENMM
+1030 IMVTVEVENMM

-1048 LSYAAAFI
+1048 LSYAAAFV

>member
-1 MVMKKALNKD
+1 MKKALNKD

-33 VAFFSGIKVSPKV
+33 VAFFSGIKVSSKV

-53 YYDEYNFMDV
+53 YYDDYNFMDV

-154 KIGKTLK
+154 KIGKTLN

-170 SENIKKDN
+170 SENLKKDN

-408 ISKYRENLLAL
+408 ISKYRENLSAL

>member
-1 MVMKKALNKD
+1 MKKALNKD

-46 MRNTVDN
+46 MRNTVDD

-75 VDAIKKLDTVEG
+75 VKAIKKLDTVEG

-170 SENIKKDN
+170 SDDLKKDS

-216 KTEAYTEMYI
+216 ETEAYTEMYI
-226 TAKGAKEQTSFYQ
+226 TAKGAKDKTSFYQ
-239 DYKDTVKK
+239 EYKDTVKK

-328 FKKLDSAEAQLKSG
+328 FKKLDSAEAKLKSG

-352 FESQKQQANSQ
+352 FESQKQRANSQ

-388 ESQLG
+388 ESQLSN
-393 KPDISEEEKA
+393 PNISEEEKA

-408 ISKYRENLLAL
+408 ISKYRENLSAL
-419 EGQYNAGYAK
+419 EGQYNTGYAK

-443 LSRTKSEL
+443 LARTKAEL

-462 SKLYTMEE
+462 YKLYTMEE
-470 KAQKEFKKAE
+470 KAEKEFKKAE

-649 ITVLSIAASI
+649 ITVLSIATSI

-728 GISGCTALILTG
+728 GISGCTALILIG

-921 DKMASKTIDSTCA
+921 DKMASKIIDSTCA

>member
-1 MVMKKALNKD
+1 MKKALNKD

-33 VAFFSGIKVSPKV
+33 VAFFSGIKVSPMV

-53 YYDEYNFMDV
+53 YYDDYNFMDV

-75 VDAIKKLDTVEG
+75 VDAIKKLDSVEG

-101 DQDRVLKVHALPTD
+101 DQDRVLKVHALPTEN
-115 DLSNDN
+115 LSKDN

-154 KIGKTLK
+154 KIGRTLK

-170 SENIKKDN
+170 SENLKTDS

-204 VDGIMLVPQNDF
+204 VDGIMIVPQDDF

-253 KITDERIEHRYNEVV
+253 KMTDERIEHRYNEVV

-328 FKKLDSAEAQLKSG
+328 FKQLDSAEAQLKSG

-352 FESQKQQANSQ
+352 FESQKQRANSQ

-388 ESQLG
+388 ESQLSN
-393 KPDISEEEKA
+393 PNISEEEKA
-403 TLTRT
+403 SLTRT
-408 ISKYRENLLAL
+408 ISKYRENLSAL
-419 EGQYNAGYAK
+419 EGQYNTGYAN

-443 LSRTKSEL
+443 LARTKSEL
-451 DRNQRKIKTER
+451 DRNQKKIKTER

-470 KAQKEFKKAE
+470 KAEKEFKKAE

-612 GSIIGLI
+612 GSIIGLV
-619 VGYTVFPTII
+619 VGYTLFPTII

-641 VELRTDLF
+641 VELRTDFF
-649 ITVLSIAASI
+649 ITVLSIATSI

-672 ELVEDPAILMRPKA
+672 ELIEAPAILMRPKA

-740 FGVRDSI
+740 FGIRDSI

-820 TFKDFI
+820 TFKNFI
-826 ELRERKSHTPIKLDN
+826 DLRDRKSHTPIKLDN

-867 NDVSAEAVIS
+867 NDVSADAVIS

-893 YYKELFN
+893 YYKALFN
-900 RNADSNRIYGVLD
+900 RNADSNRVYGVLD
-913 DSITIDQE
+913 DSVTLDQE
-921 DKMASKTIDSTCA
+921 DKMASKIIDSTCA

-1030 IMITVEVENMM
+1030 IMVTVEVENMM

-1048 LSYAAAFI
+1048 LSYAAAFV

>member
-1 MVMKKALNKD
+1 MKKALNKD

-33 VAFFSGIKVSPKV
+33 VAFFSGIKVSPMV
-46 MRNTVDN
+46 MRNTVDH
-53 YYDEYNFMDV
+53 YYDDYNFMDV
-63 EVISTLGLTDDD
+63 EVISTLGLTDSD
-75 VDAIKKLDTVEG
+75 VEAIKKLDSVEG

-115 DLSNDN
+115 NLSSDN
-121 KDYINRVKLIKGR
+121 KDYINRVKLVEGR

-161 IKSGTEDKL
+161 IESGTKDKI
-170 SENIKKDN
+170 SDN
-178 YKIVGLVETPYY
+178 LKTDSYKIVGVVDTPYY

-204 VDGIMLVPQNDF
+204 VDGVMLVPQKDF

-226 TAKGAKEQTSFYQ
+226 TSKGAKEKTSFYQ
-239 DYKDTVKK
+239 EYKDAVKK

-253 KITDERIEHRYNEVV
+253 AITNDRIEYRYNEVV
-268 GEATDELNKAKK
+268 GEATDELNDAKK
-280 EYNDKKKETEDKINK
+280 EYNDKKKETEDKIK
-295 AEKELKD
+295 DAEKQLED
-302 GKQKIKDGK
+302 GKQRIKDGK

-328 FKKLDSAEAQLKSG
+328 FKQLDDAEAALKKG
-342 RKQYEAAKKE
+342 RKQYEAAKKD
-352 FESQKQQANSQ
+352 FDSKKQQANAQ
-363 ISSAESQL
+363 IADAENKL
-371 APLKSNIDSL
+371 APLKSNIDSI
-381 KSNISGL
+381 KGTISGL
-388 ESQLG
+388 ESQLNN
-393 KPDISEEEKA
+393 PEISEEEKA

-408 ISKYRENLLAL
+408 IAQYKETLSSL
-419 EGQYNAGYAK
+419 ESQYNSGYAQIK
-429 IQSIKNQ
+429 SIKNQ
-436 IKSGERK
+436 ISAGESK
-443 LSRTKSEL
+443 LARTKTEL
-451 DRNQRKIKTER
+451 DRNQRKIKTKR

-470 KAQKEFKKAE
+470 KAEKEFKKAE
-480 EELVKNEKKLVDSE
+480 EEIVKNEKKLKDSE
-494 KELEKAKNEAKDEF
+494 KDLEKAKNEAKDEF
-508 KKAEKDLK
+508 KKAEKELK

-585 GTLKGL
+585 GTMKAL
-591 GYTPGMIAKKYIV
+591 GYTSGMIAKKYIV

-612 GSIIGLI
+612 GSILGLAI
-619 VGYTVFPTII
+619 GYTLFPSII
-629 YNAYAIMYTVPK
+629 YNAYAIMYTVPA
-641 VELRTDLF
+641 VELRFDLL
-649 ITVLSIAASI
+649 ITVLSIVVSI
-659 FVTTFAAFAACRR
+659 FVTTFTAYAACRK
-672 ELVEDPAILMRPKA
+672 ELIEAPSILMRPKA

-694 LERIGFIWNKIGFI
+694 LERIGFIWDKIGFI

-762 MTASY
+762 MTVSY

-773 EDVEYL
+773 EDINKL
-779 KSLISNEKG
+779 KSFVSGENG
-788 VKEIGMFHNQNAKV
+788 VEEIAMFHNQNAKV

-810 VTVVIPENKN
+810 VTVIIPENKN
-820 TFKDFI
+820 TFKEFI
-826 ELRERKSHTPIKLDN
+826 TLRDRKTHTPVKLSDN
-841 KGIVISEKAARN
+841 GIVISEKAARN
-853 LDAKVGDKVKILNE
+853 LDVKVGDKVKILNE
-867 NDVSAEAVIS
+867 KDVSAEAVIS

-887 IYMTND
+887 VYMTNE
-893 YYKELFN
+893 YYEKLYN
-900 RNADSNRIYGVLD
+900 RKAESNRIYGVLND
-913 DSITIDQE
+913 NITLDQE
-921 DKMASKTIDSTCA
+921 DKMASRIIDTTCA

-961 IVSAGALAFV
+961 IISAGALAFV

-1016 AVVGLGLGVILHQF
+1016 AIVGLGLGKILHQF

-1048 LSYAAAFI
+1048 ISYVVAFI
-1056 LTIVMGTIVNLVM
+1056 LTIVMGVIVNLVM
-1069 NKKLKKVEMVESLK
+1069 NRKLKKVEMVESLK

>member
-1 MVMKKALNKD
+1 MKKALNKD

-46 MRNTVDN
+46 MRNTVDD

-63 EVISTLGLTDDD
+63 EIISTLGLTEDD
-75 VDAIKKLDTVEG
+75 VKAIKKLDTVEG

-170 SENIKKDN
+170 SDDLKKDS

-204 VDGIMLVPQNDF
+204 VDGIMLVPQDDF

-226 TAKGAKEQTSFYQ
+226 TAKGAKDETSFYQ
-239 DYKDTVKK
+239 EYKDTVKK

-253 KITDERIEHRYNEVV
+253 EITDERIEHRHNEVV

-311 QELKTKKAE
+311 QELKTKKTE
-320 TKKQIKDG
+320 TKQQIKDG
-328 FKKLDSAEAQLKSG
+328 FKKLDSAEAQVKSG

-352 FESQKQQANSQ
+352 FESKKQQANSQ
-363 ISSAESQL
+363 ISNAESQL

-388 ESQLG
+388 ESQLSN
-393 KPDISEEEKA
+393 PNISEEEKA

-408 ISKYRENLLAL
+408 ISAYKEKLSAL
-419 EGQYNAGYAK
+419 EGQYNEGYAQ

-436 IKSGERK
+436 LKSGEKK
-443 LSRTKSEL
+443 LARTKAEL
-451 DRNQRKIKTER
+451 DRNQKKIKTER

-470 KAQKEFKKAE
+470 KAEKEFKKAE

-534 RDKQYSAAEYG
+534 RDKQYSSAEYG

-649 ITVLSIAASI
+649 ITVLSIATSI

-921 DKMASKTIDSTCA
+921 DKMASKIIDSTCA